1 MDQGYEH
8 GRQPLDQIMTQT
20 GLENHD
26 LVAVSTDQ
34 ITHKMIRK
42 ARTGRRLSRRVQLK
56 ILTALNACS
65 EDHTYQFNDIFTY
78 DGK

>member
-1 MDQGYEH
+1 VDHLLEH
-8 GRQPLDQIMTQT
+8 GLQPLNQIMEER

-26 LVAVSTDQ
+26 LVAASTEQ

-42 ARTGRRLSRRVQLK
+42 ARTGRRLSRKVQLK
-56 ILTALNACS
+56 ILTALNTCC
-65 EDHTYQFNDIFTY
+65 EDSTYQFNDLFTY